1 MALLNQGFVRSLN
14 LFEVENATLALQNL
28 TDSATIPADLRVFA
42 GNVTNFTRVF
52 FTATEPTDIITNPA
66 DPDAGTIFQQTDKL
80 ATLGNGDSVK
90 LRVAQKINNIQRTLL
105 NAQEDSLTVTYLA
118 PHGIP
123 QATFNSTNVFISL
136 EGTSFEIA
144 GTALNKLF
152 YRAEY
157 ISTTQ
162 VKLRDVGYPEKIEF
176 IDGLPV
182 DVNDPGTFLQPSEPT
197 APADYFPY
205 SACRFFTFP
214 DVAPGFGDPIG
225 FEDTYFI
232 VLSDAVTTFR
242 LGRNFSRTQLI
253 QQIRFDDLSQFN
265 GKTIIFERSNE
276 CTQENLINLARP
288 VFEDDFFNYTSGSLS
303 RTFDQNFTTL
313 EAYLDSAN
321 FFRTK
326 KFLSTED
333 NFFNVDEIS
342 SEGEFGTSDPDA
354 FNSTVTD
361 LSSDISPGLYILNK
375 DASDI
380 LADPPVVTKLRA
392 YSDNTQPWQV
402 NAGPPDVLEYQIL
415 RDPITDI
422 PKAANLQ
429 EMQIGNLTLGDSA
442 NGYLEIASGN
452 TRVPN
457 EYFQGVD
464 VLAGTEKLLD
474 LTTIAGLPD
483 PSQVYAVDANRYRF
497 THKIDCLI
505 EGEFYSICLTKDI
518 GNDTGSGN
526 GSTP

>member
-14 LFEVENATLALQNL
+14 LFEIEDATLALQNL
-28 TDSATIPADLRVFA
+28 SDSATIPADLRVFA
-42 GNVTNFTRVF
+42 GNVTNFTRLF
-52 FTATEPTDIITNPA
+52 FTATEPTDIITNPPN
-66 DPDAGTIFQQTDKL
+66 PDSGTIFEQTDKL
-80 ATLGNGDSVK
+80 ATLGNGDRVK
-90 LRVAQKINNIQRTLL
+90 LRVAQKINNIQRTNL
-105 NAQEDSLTVTYLA
+105 NAQEDSLTVTYQVG
-118 PHGIP
+118 HGIP
-123 QATFNSTNVFISL
+123 QATFNATTVFISL

-144 GTALNKLF
+144 GTALNKIF

-162 VKLRDVGYPEKIEF
+162 VKLRDVGYQEKIEF

-182 DVNDPGTFLQPSEPT
+182 DVNDPGAFLQPSEPT
-197 APADYFPY
+197 APPDYFPY

-225 FEDTYFI
+225 FEDTYFV

-253 QQIRFDDLSQFN
+253 EQIRFDDLTQFN

-288 VFEDDFFNYTSGSLS
+288 VFEDDFFNYSSGSLG

-313 EAYLDSAN
+313 EGYLDSAN
-321 FFRTK
+321 FFRQK
-326 KFLSTED
+326 KFLSIED

-380 LADPPVVTKLRA
+380 LVDPPVVTKLRA

-415 RDPITDI
+415 RDPITEL
-422 PKAANLQ
+422 PKPANLQ

-457 EYFQGVD
+457 EYFQGVE
-464 VLAGTEKLLD
+464 VLAGTEKLID
-474 LTTIAGLPD
+474 LTTVGLSD

-505 EGEFYSICLTKDI
+505 EGEFYSICLTKNI
-518 GNDTGSGN
+518 GSDNGSGN